1 MYIVS
6 IYSPLYHCWYGVCY
20 HLQSRGKRSRTAD
33 LQAMNLTSYHLTI
46 PQSTGE
52 DLNLQNP
59 KAPDLQSGRYQL
71 RYTGRSARLTYT
83 TEQGIQKGV
92 QTLWSWAGAGGFE
105 PLNAAVKVLCL
116 RPLGDAPIYTPQKIK
131 FCTSLSSHG
140 VLSFWQPYINHHL
153 AAAYN
158 PRRKLHLA
166 AQTFLADF
174 HTIYFLF
181 LKL

>member
-1 MYIVS
+1 M
-6 IYSPLYHCWYGVCY
+6 GVGY

-33 LQAMNLTSYHLTI
+33 LQGMNLTSYHLTI

-59 KAPDLQSGRYQL
+59 KAPDLQSGPLPVTVYRSKCSVNLYHRARYSERSPNIMKLSCGRWL
-71 RYTGRSARLTYT
+71 RSILFGFKGRRSTNKLFRNTYT
-83 TEQGIQKGV
+83 TE
-92 QTLWSWAGAGGFE
+92 
-105 PLNAAVKVLCL
+105 N
-116 RPLGDAPIYTPQKIK
+116 KILYR
-131 FCTSLSSHG
+131 LSFHG

-158 PRRKLHLA
+158 PRRKLHLT

-174 HTIYFLF
+174 YTTYFLF